1 MWENIVLFRSET
13 LVLDLR
19 LSVICSARDDRCTH
33 VCVYVMVHDD
43 EAGHDHGY
51 IQSIIKCNLLS

>member
-51 IQSIIKCNLLS
+51 KV